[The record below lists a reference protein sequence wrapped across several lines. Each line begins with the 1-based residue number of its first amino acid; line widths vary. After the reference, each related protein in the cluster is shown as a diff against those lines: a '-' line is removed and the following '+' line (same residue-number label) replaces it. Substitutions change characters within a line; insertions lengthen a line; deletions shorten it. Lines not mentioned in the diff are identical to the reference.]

1 MQFQTFTWLYYLQF
15 VFFPSSKTPQTIT
28 KVKDPILTKMF
39 WGHQWL
45 QQYVKGERMYHD
57 KMFCLTPTIY
67 FVLRQAFAS
76 TYLVKSFASERSKVH
91 CTKSGDHL
99 TYWPNKSYQS
109 LVLLFEILTSEH
121 LCFAKLWKRGIE
133 FPCWGNVGNLWK
145 RARFALNAD
154 LLQISILKF
163 PRYFSTFNLFATVSR
178 RISIQ
183 GFLSIK
189 LKKRKWAKKNSFI
202 FHLIYLLGWMGMWV
216 KSVGLS
222 SLSPIYLRSSIDSL
236 APVHKIL
243 LSLTKHIF
251 NKRYMKV

>member
-1 MQFQTFTWLYYLQF
+1 
-15 VFFPSSKTPQTIT
+15 
-28 KVKDPILTKMF
+28 
-39 WGHQWL
+39 
-45 QQYVKGERMYHD
+45 MYHD

-178 RISIQ
+178 RIWIWIQ
-183 GFLSIK
+183 GILSIK
-189 LKKRKWAKKNSFI
+189 KKREKKWPKKSSFI

-222 SLSPIYLRSSIDSL
+222 SHW
-236 APVHKIL
+236 APFICEAPLIL
-243 LSLTKHIF
+243 LLLFTRFFYLLQNIYSTKKNIWKF
-251 NKRYMKV
+251 KGALQAFGI